1 MSIWYLLINLAYFLR
16 SVSSDATQT
25 IASLDAYMQ
34 QRSCA
39 TVCFWN
45 GDPNNSNAQDVLG
58 IRLECC
64 PQVTC
69 KGNAKDACYCRPDL
83 RDSAVSWLS
92 TCVIHQCSETA
103 DFSSA
108 VSIYD
113 EYCKDKRDVPSSL
126 PVTKATTTA
135 DSEPEDTAS
144 DRDLASQPTAPN
156 TASNRDSGD
165 KATATVTVSVPSSSA
180 VSLASDAYVLVRSH
194 SIESLISSVLTLWAA
209 LFLDSGPRFEHSR
222 VILAQENC
230 PILLVLHRVR
240 GGVASTGLVSIGI
253 SDTSYA

>member
-1 MSIWYLLINLAYFLR
+1 MSILYLLINLAYFLR

-25 IASLDAYMQ
+25 IASIDGYMR

-58 IRLECC
+58 IKLECC

-69 KGNAKDACYCRPDL
+69 KGNAKDACYCRSDL

-92 TCVIHQCSETA
+92 TCVIHHCSNTV

-113 EYCKDKRDVPSSL
+113 EYCKDKRDVYSSL
-126 PVTKATTTA
+126 TVIKATTTA

-144 DRDLASQPTAPN
+144 DRDSGSQPTAPI
-156 TASNRDSGD
+156 TASDRDSGGE
-165 KATATVTVSVPSSSA
+165 ATATVTVSVPSSSA
-180 VSLASDAYVLVRSH
+180 VSLASVAYLLVRSH
-194 SIESLISSVLTLWAA
+194 SIENPMSSILTLV
-209 LFLDSGPRFEHSR
+209 SS
-222 VILAQENC
+222 
-230 PILLVLHRVR
+230 
-240 GGVASTGLVSIGI
+240 LVS
-253 SDTSYA
+253 

>member
-25 IASLDAYMQ
+25 IASLDAYKQ

-45 GDPNNSNAQDVLG
+45 GEPNSDPNGSYAQDVLG
-58 IRLECC
+58 IQLECC

-144 DRDLASQPTAPN
+144 DRDSGSQPTAPA
-156 TASNRDSGD
+156 TASNRESGG
-165 KATATVTVSVPSSSA
+165 KATATVTVSVPSSGA
-180 VSLASDAYVLVRSH
+180 VSLASDAY
-194 SIESLISSVLTLWAA
+194 
-209 LFLDSGPRFEHSR
+209 
-222 VILAQENC
+222 
-230 PILLVLHRVR
+230 LLYH
-240 GGVASTGLVSIGI
+240 IG
-253 SDTSYA
+253 T